1 MNGIILIN
9 KEKGCTSH
17 DVVYKVKKLTNS
29 KVGHTGTLDP
39 NATGVLPLLIGKG
52 TQISKYIIN
61 HDKVYEAVL
70 QLGTKTDTA
79 DVEGKII
86 EEKTVTERA
95 LEKENTEK
103 VLEELTG
110 EQEQIPPMYSAIKI
124 NGKKLYEYA
133 RKGQEVK
140 LEPRQIEIYDI
151 ELLNINKTEEQISF
165 RVRCSKG
172 TYIRSLC
179 EDIAERLGTVGLMKE
194 LKRTV
199 VGDFKIENAITVEEL
214 KEKIENKDY
223 SCIISIE
230 EIFKHNNRIDLNTQ
244 DYSKYVNGVKL
255 DIENCKITEFD
266 VTRRNVKEETQK
278 NNLTDETY
286 RIYLDNKFIGLGI
299 VSGNKLKRDLIIQD

>member
-1 MNGIILIN
+1 M
-9 KEKGCTSH
+9 
-17 DVVYKVKKLTNS
+17 
-29 KVGHTGTLDP
+29 
-39 NATGVLPLLIGKG
+39 
-52 TQISKYIIN
+52 Q
-61 HDKVYEAVL
+61 
-70 QLGTKTDTA
+70 
-79 DVEGKII
+79 
-86 EEKTVTERA
+86 
-95 LEKENTEK
+95 
-103 VLEELTG
+103 
-110 EQEQIPPMYSAIKI
+110 
-124 NGKKLYEYA
+124 
-133 RKGQEVK
+133 
-140 LEPRQIEIYDI
+140 
-151 ELLNINKTEEQISF
+151 
-165 RVRCSKG
+165 CSKG

-179 EDIAERLGTVGLMKE
+179 EDIAEKLGTVGLMKE

-230 EIFKHNNRIDLNTQ
+230 EIFKHNNRIELNTQ